1 MSYTGRCWQNVDFRY
16 FYALL
21 KIMKRLFLPMLFC
34 SLSILATAQNAG
46 FKITLN
52 IPQYKSGIAFL
63 TYYSGKNFNIED
75 SAAVNAQGV
84 AVFQGKKKLPG
95 GIYSIFLPGKTK
107 YADLFID
114 KEQLLTVKM
123 DSTDLVNKMI
133 VTGSKEDALFREYQ
147 KYVAIKGK
155 AWEQEKTAYNNSRTK
170 EDSALHEANYNKYNK
185 ELNDYRENVIKT
197 QPQTMLAT
205 VLNAMK
211 EAPVLHAKPAN
222 RSDSLENYYYYKKH
236 YWDGITFMD
245 ERIIRTPF
253 FLPKWEKFYR
263 EIVIQHPDSIIKEM
277 DYQLLLARS
286 CPEMYRFILN
296 WSTDEY
302 INPKY
307 MGQDKVFIH
316 LFEKYHGPGLTNWL
330 NEKQMEAIKR
340 RYYMVVSTAIDAPAP
355 PLEML
360 DTAGKPAP
368 LYNLK
373 AEYTLVIFW
382 DPNCGHCKE
391 EIPRLDSFYKASW
404 KKEGVRI
411 YSVLS
416 ADSKE
421 DVKPAWLKF
430 IHEHGLDEW
439 TNVYSSKEMEDAD
452 AAAQKPSYR
461 QLYDVIMTPT
471 VLLLDKNKNIIAKK
485 LNLKQIDEL
494 LQVKINSSK
503 TK

>member
-1 MSYTGRCWQNVDFRY
+1 
-16 FYALL
+16 
-21 KIMKRLFLPMLFC
+21 MKRLFLPLLFC
-34 SLSILATAQNAG
+34 FFSLIATAQS

-52 IPQYKSGIAFL
+52 VPQYKTGIAFL

-75 SAAVNAQGV
+75 SAAVNSQGV
-84 AVFQGKKKLPG
+84 AIFQGKRKLPG

-114 KEQLLTVKM
+114 KEQVITVTM
-123 DSTDLVNKMI
+123 DSTDLVNKMV

-155 AWEQEKTAYNNSRTK
+155 AWEQAKAAYNNSKTK
-170 EDSALHEANYNKYNK
+170 EDSALNEANYNKFNK
-185 ELNDYRENVIKT
+185 ELNDYRENVMKT
-197 QPQTMLAT
+197 QPQSMLAT

-211 EAPVLHAKPAN
+211 EAPILHSKPAN
-222 RSDSLENYYYYKKH
+222 HTDSLENYYHYKKH

-253 FLPKWEKFYR
+253 FLPKWEKYYR
-263 EIVIQHPDSIIKEM
+263 EIVIQHPDSIIKDL

-286 CPEMYRFILN
+286 SQEMYKFILN
-296 WSTDEY
+296 WATDEY

-307 MGQDKVFIH
+307 MGLDAVFVH
-316 LFEKYHGPGLTNWL
+316 LFEKYHGPGLTSWL
-330 NEKQMEAIKR
+330 SEKQMEIIKR
-340 RYYMVVSTAIDAPAP
+340 QYYMVVSSIIGAKAAD
-355 PLEML
+355 LEML
-360 DTAGKPAP
+360 DTTGKPSS

-373 AEYTLVIFW
+373 ADYTVVAFW

-404 KKEGVRI
+404 KAKGLKV
-411 YSVLS
+411 YAVLS
-416 ADSKE
+416 GDSKE

-430 IHEHGLDEW
+430 IHDHNLDEW
-439 TNVYSSKEMEDAD
+439 TNVYQTKAMEDAD

-461 QLYDVIMTPT
+461 QLYNVVMTPT
-471 VLLLDKNKNIIAKK
+471 VLLLDKDKNIIAKK
-485 LNLKQIDEL
+485 LSLSQIDEL
-494 LQVKINSSK
+494 LQVKIKSTK